1 MYAEFKRL
9 RREVWKRKVLQKQLV
24 LR

>member
-1 MYAEFKRL
+1 MYSEFKRL